1 MNVWRNFTMAKP
13 LISEVLVTANK
24 LKTKD
29 DRVKYLQEQDCTA
42 LRDILRINFD
52 DTIELS
58 LPPGEPPFKKLN
70 PEKQKAKELRFE
82 YPKFANFVKEVSPNL
97 NQFKRETIFID
108 LLESIHPDDA
118 QLFLSAKDKNIKL
131 KYVTKAMVKTA
142 FPNLIKK

>member
-1 MNVWRNFTMAKP
+1 MAKP

-52 DTIELS
+52 DTIELE
-58 LPPGEPPFKKLN
+58 LPPGSPPFKKLD
-70 PEKQKAKELRFE
+70 PEKREAKELRFE
-82 YPKFANFVKEVSPNL
+82 YPKFANFVKAVSPNL

-118 QLFLSAKDKNIKL
+118 QLFITAKDKNLKL

>member
-1 MNVWRNFTMAKP
+1 MAKP

-58 LPPGEPPFKKLN
+58 LPPGEPPFKKLD
-70 PEKQKAKELRFE
+70 PEKQKAKDFFQKIILIE
-82 YPKFANFVKEVSPNL
+82 NSN
-97 NQFKRETIFID
+97 
-108 LLESIHPDDA
+108 PDIV
-118 QLFLSAKDKNIKL
+118 LSAQKRLNRDL
-131 KYVTKAMVKTA
+131 GD
-142 FPNLIKK
+142 

>member
-1 MNVWRNFTMAKP
+1 MAKPAPKP
-13 LISEVLVTANK
+13 LISEVLQSANK
-24 LKTKD
+24 LGSKD
-29 DRVKYLQEQDCTA
+29 ERVNYLKEQDCTA

-58 LPPGEPPFKKLN
+58 LPPGAPPFKKFDDSTGRT
-70 PEKQKAKELRFE
+70 AKELRFE
-82 YPKFANFVKEVSPNL
+82 YPKFANFVQAATPKL

-118 QLFLSAKDKNIKL
+118 QLFCNAKDKNIKL
-131 KYVTKAMVKTA
+131 KYVTKAMIKTA

>member
-1 MNVWRNFTMAKP
+1 MAKPAPKP
-13 LISEVLVTANK
+13 LISEVLQNANK
-24 LKTKD
+24 LGSKD
-29 DRVKYLQEQDCTA
+29 ERVNYLKEQDCTA

-58 LPPGEPPFKKLN
+58 LPPGAPPFKKFDDSTGRT
-70 PEKQKAKELRFE
+70 AKELRFE
-82 YPKFANFVKEVSPNL
+82 YPKFANFVQAATPKL

-118 QLFLSAKDKNIKL
+118 QLFCNAKDKNIKL
-131 KYVTKAMVKTA
+131 KYVTKAMIKTA